1 MPSALEKLVKILKL
15 EREQGY
21 KNTAVIGG
29 LRAFSE
35 KWTQEAHTQARKPEH
50 HDLVDELGSLLQRY
64 EALGEKAERHQS
76 VGYMLDRITGRI
88 QLNRPASAPTDAP
101 AVEPPPEPRRPER
114 PPRTEQAPGERRSP
128 HADKTQAREQQGGT
142 ERRKGDSR
150 NREQRRE
157 GEAPNREQRREG
169 EAPNR
174 EQRRE
179 TSQRQE
185 AAPRQESYQRQDTAQ
200 PPAAKPK
207 RGAAKPPR
215 EQRRKPE
222 RGGGDEDREVIAARE
237 LEGGAD
243 FTSLEAEFEA
253 SYRSDKGGHSNLPDI
268 APQPRLARPPRKAR
282 PPMEESEA
290 ADIIHGLN
298 ASVTTVRGIGPK
310 MAETLKEVGIQSIND
325 MLFYLPRRYDDY
337 TQLRYVSRLRPHEV
351 ATIIGTVRHVTTVAG
366 KSGRK
371 DFRLVLDD
379 GSASISVIF
388 FGQHFLIRTIHVGE
402 QLVLSGEVGI
412 YSGKLQMSNPEWE
425 HLDNENLH
433 TTGIVPIYPLTEG
446 LRPRALRKLM
456 HEVVDYWSDH
466 LPDYMPESVLERTE
480 LADLGWSIKNLHF
493 PEGWD
498 HLEHARSRLTFDDLL
513 LLQMAILANRR
524 AWQSLPA
531 PALQVSDDFLEPF
544 IQTVFTFPLTGAQ
557 RRAIE
562 DIRRDVTTTI
572 PMNRLIQ
579 GDVGSGKTAVATA
592 ALGMAFANGKQG
604 ALMAPTGILAEQHYR
619 NISRVLERTPG
630 ERQPVVALLTSSLS
644 AEERSTIYAG
654 LADGSIDVVIGT
666 HALIQQ
672 GVEFKDLAI
681 VIVDEQHRFGVE
693 QRKALRGKGSNPHLI
708 VMTATPIPRTLSLTI
723 YADLDLTIIDE
734 MPPGRKPVQTR
745 IVDPVARERVYDFIK
760 AQLDQGRQ
768 AFIVHPLVE
777 ESEKVEARAALQA
790 FEELKEVFF
799 RYRVGLLH
807 GRMKPAEKD
816 EAMHAF
822 TAHQWDI
829 LVTTSVAEVGVDVP
843 NASVIVIESAD
854 RFGLAQLHQFR
865 GRVGRGEHPSYCLL
879 ISDNLTDDAQARL
892 KALEETTDGFKLAEI
907 DWKLRGPGD
916 LLGTSQSGRQISVLA
931 PHMSPHLVEMAQREA
946 RTLYEEDPELSRP
959 EHRLLAERVQMLH
972 NERSDVS

>member
-1 MPSALEKLVKILKL
+1 LPSALEKLVKILKL

-29 LRAFSE
+29 LRAFSD

-50 HDLVDELGSLLQRY
+50 HALVDELGNLLERY
-64 EALGEKAERHQS
+64 ESLNEKGERHQS
-76 VGYMLDRITGRI
+76 VGYMLDRIMGRV
-88 QLNRPASAPTDAP
+88 QPPAG
-101 AVEPPPEPRRPER
+101 AVETKSSSPPAPPAPPQRQERSPRQETERRQER
-114 PPRTEQAPGERRSP
+114 PPRNEPREERKPPASTEDRGQR
-128 HADKTQAREQQGGT
+128 REQPPMG
-142 ERRKGDSR
+142 
-150 NREQRRE
+150 EQRRSE
-157 GEAPNREQRREG
+157 PPNREPRRDLPPRREPSG
-169 EAPNR
+169 QYPN
-174 EQRRE
+174 
-179 TSQRQE
+179 
-185 AAPRQESYQRQDTAQ
+185 AQ
-200 PPAAKPK
+200 KPK
-207 RGAAKPPR
+207 RPMGGKPMPRGRKVDRFEDGEGVSAK
-215 EQRRKPE
+215 
-222 RGGGDEDREVIAARE
+222 E

-243 FTSLEAEFEA
+243 FTSLEMEFEA
-253 SYRSDKGGHSNLPDI
+253 SYRPEKSGRSTQPDI
-268 APQPRLARPPRKAR
+268 APQPHLARPPRKPRHA
-282 PPMEESEA
+282 MDTDA
-290 ADIIHGLN
+290 ATDIIRGLN
-298 ASVTTVRGIGPK
+298 ASVTTIRGIGPK
-310 MAETLKEVGIQSIND
+310 MAETLNEVGIRSIND

-337 TQLRYVSRLRPHEV
+337 TRLNSINRLTPHQV
-351 ATIIGTVRHVTTVAG
+351 ATVIGTVKHVTTVAG
-366 KSGRK
+366 KNGRK

-379 GSASISVIF
+379 GSGSLGVIF
-388 FGQHFLIRTIHVGE
+388 FGQHFLIRAVHPGD
-402 QLVLSGEVGI
+402 QLVLSGEIGI
-412 YSGKLQMSNPEWE
+412 YGGKIQMSNPEWE

-456 HEVVDYWSDH
+456 HEVVDYWAER
-466 LPDYMPESVLERTE
+466 LPDYIPQSVLERAD
-480 LADLGWSIKNLHF
+480 LADLGWAIQNLHF

-498 HLEHARSRLTFDDLL
+498 HLEHAKDRLTFDELL

-531 PALQVSDDFLEPF
+531 PALQITDDFLEGF
-544 IQTVFTFPLTGAQ
+544 IQAVFPFPLTGAQ

-562 DIRRDVTTTI
+562 DIRRDISIPI

-579 GDVGSGKTAVATA
+579 GDVGSGKTAVAITA
-592 ALGMAFANGKQG
+592 LAMAFANGKQA

-619 NISRVLERTPG
+619 NISRVLANTPG
-630 ERQPVVALLTSSLS
+630 ERQPTVSLLTSALPI
-644 AEERSTIYAG
+644 EERDQVYAR
-654 LADGSIDVVIGT
+654 LADGSIDIVIGT
-666 HALIQQ
+666 HALIQG
-672 GVEFKDLAI
+672 GVEFKELA
-681 VIVDEQHRFGVE
+681 VVVVDEQHRFGVE
-693 QRKALRGKGSNPHLI
+693 QRKALRGKGTNPHLI

-723 YADLDLTIIDE
+723 FADLDLTIIDE
-734 MPPGRKPVQTR
+734 MPPGRQPIQTR

-790 FEELKEVFF
+790 YEELKDIFF

-807 GRMKPAEKD
+807 GRMKAAEKD
-816 EAMHAF
+816 EAMRAF
-822 TAHQWDI
+822 TAHEWDI
-829 LVTTSVAEVGVDVP
+829 VVTTSVAEVGVDVP

-879 ISDNLTDDAQARL
+879 ISDNLTDEAQARL

-916 LLGTSQSGRQISVLA
+916 LLGTSQSGRQISALA
-931 PHMSPHLVEMAQREA
+931 KHMSPHLVEVAQREA
-946 RTLYEEDPELSRP
+946 RTLYEEDPELTKP